1 MNQATLT
8 LTGLLFLISPVL
20 AQGTP
25 PAAQSTPVN
34 VPENMVYVPAGDFIM
49 GTERKDGSDDNQ
61 GTNTPLNANDA
72 RPRHTATTKAFFIDK
87 TEVTN
92 AQYQKF
98 IEATGFAPPPDWPE
112 GKFLE
117 KAANWPVTRVNWYE
131 ATAYAKWAGKRL
143 PTEIEWEKAARGT
156 DGRNFPWGNEYRP
169 ANLNGDAD
177 ALRDVGSFPAG
188 ASPYGA
194 LDMAGNVMEWTS
206 TWFDAYPNAPTV
218 QPDFGKKTLKVV
230 RGGGT
235 RSGNMLAQTWY
246 RSVNRPLSRTMWVGF
261 RCVKDVE

>member
-1 MNQATLT
+1 MNKATFT
-8 LTGLLFLISPVL
+8 LTGLLLLISPVL
-20 AQGTP
+20 AQQ
-25 PAAQSTPVN
+25 AAPEEQATTLD
-34 VPENMVYVPAGDFIM
+34 VPENMVYVPAGNFTM
-49 GTERKDGSDDNQ
+49 GTDSKDGSDDNQ
-61 GTNTPLNANDA
+61 GTNTPLNSNDA
-72 RPRHTATTKAFFIDK
+72 RPRHTASTKAFFLDK

-98 IEATGFAPPPDWPE
+98 IEATGVAPPPHWPN

-117 KAANWPVTRVNWYE
+117 NTANWPVTHVNWYE
-131 ATAYAKWAGKRL
+131 ATAYAKWVGKRL

-156 DGRNFPWGNEYRP
+156 DGRIYPWGNKYSP
-169 ANLNGDAD
+169 ANLNGDSAN
-177 ALRDVGSFPAG
+177 LRDVGSFPTG

-218 QPDFGKKTLKVV
+218 QPDFGKKTLKIV
-230 RGGGT
+230 RGGGKMGG
-235 RSGNMLAQTWY
+235 SLLGQTWY

-261 RCVKDVE
+261 RCVKDIE